1 MFGRRSSAPVAPEP
15 RNLNESG
22 PDESS
27 TFEPLWQPTEQRV
40 RKSVEQLL
48 LERKQISED
57 QLLQA
62 RQVASQTPGK
72 SLTQILLTMNVATEA
87 QILSALAETLGLE
100 FVTPVKEQI
109 DPEAYKLLAP
119 EYIRKHFVLPLT
131 FEGLGED
138 NSVKTLVVAVTDP
151 NNVFLLDEL
160 RAKTKRSLRM
170 VVCLPTD
177 VNRIVEQMTSN
188 ADATSAQV
196 EEIIK
201 DINEDDVQVMKESKD
216 DVTDLEKL
224 GNESP
229 IIRFV
234 NYLIFDA
241 IKQGASDIHIE
252 PKEKELKIRYR
263 IDGVLFESMNPPHA
277 MQAAIISRLKIM
289 ANLDIAER
297 RLPQDGRIRAMV
309 HGRKVDL
316 RVSTLPTA
324 YGEKVVMRILDNKS
338 INVSL
343 DDLGFSENALTI
355 WKKQIDQPHGIL
367 LVTGPT
373 GSGKTTTLY
382 SSLRCMD
389 AATMN
394 ISTVEDPV
402 EYHLG
407 SATQVQ
413 VHDKIGMTFSAA
425 LRSLLRQDPDVV
437 MLGEIRDSETANIAV
452 QAALTGHL
460 VLSTLHTNDAPSS
473 VTRLINIGV
482 EPYLISA
489 ALNAVLAQRLV
500 RRVCQ
505 ACKEE
510 YAPTDDMKE
519 FLKLQGFQGETT
531 WRGKGCDKCRKTG
544 YSGRLGIYEMM
555 VMDDSLRD
563 VVTANPD
570 VNHLRKL
577 CRERGLI
584 TLRED
589 GFQKVMHGQT
599 TVDEIL
605 RVTENA

>member
-72 SLTQILLTMNVATEA
+72 SLTQILLTMNVASEA

-100 FVTPVKEQI
+100 FVTPDKEQI
-109 DPEAYKLLAP
+109 DPEAYRLLAP
-119 EYIRKHFVLPLT
+119 EYIRKHFVLPLR
-131 FEGLGED
+131 FEGLGDD
-138 NSVKTLVVAVTDP
+138 NSAKTLVVAVTDP
-151 NNVFLLDEL
+151 NNVFLLDEV
-160 RAKTKRSLRM
+160 RAKTKRTLRM

-510 YAPTDDMKE
+510 YSPTDDMKE
-519 FLKLQGFQGETT
+519 FLKLQGFHGETT

-563 VVTANPD
+563 VVTGNPD